1 MQTFN
6 HTTFSNAIATSNG
19 SGVVR
24 VVNPLVILRILVVL
38 GLVIINLL
46 LG

>member
-1 MQTFN
+1 MQTSN
-6 HTTFSNAIATSNG
+6 HTIFSTAVAPSNG
-19 SGVVR
+19 IGVVR